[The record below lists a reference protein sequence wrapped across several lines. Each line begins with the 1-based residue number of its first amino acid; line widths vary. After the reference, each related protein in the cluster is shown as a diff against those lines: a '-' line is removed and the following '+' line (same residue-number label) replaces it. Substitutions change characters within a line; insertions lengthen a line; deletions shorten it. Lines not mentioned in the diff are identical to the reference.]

1 MRISWTFRLIFL
13 YFVYRTVIAFLAC
26 VLLFSLIVDYFLA
39 YVSAMF
45 EFFFVSTEYA
55 MAKNNHHSNF
65 ES

>member
-1 MRISWTFRLIFL
+1 M
-13 YFVYRTVIAFLAC
+13 YRTVIAFLAC